1 MTDISKLSSEEEIK
15 LSGVGGRQSAR
26 AECSLFF
33 FYHHF
38 WDIVKPE
45 VIGLLTH
52 LDGGLLLHRINYA
65 HVVLIPTKRE
75 IKKVGDSDLLVFGTR
90 SKILSK
96 FWRTVWGMSWVFSL
110 TTINLG
116 FLRGRSILDS
126 IASIQEVI
134 QFTKWNKIP
143 EFMLKLDFEKAYNT
157 VEWDCT
163 LKTLQSWR
171 FAPSWISW
179 IRLWL
184 QTVKVTVLVNGV

>member
-1 MTDISKLSSEEEIK
+1 MWFSSQQREKLKRWGIQTYYC
-15 LSGVGGRQSAR
+15 SGRVREDFIQVLANRLRYVLGIFIDDHQS
-26 AECSLFF
+26 
-33 FYHHF
+33 
-38 WDIVKPE
+38 
-45 VIGLLTH
+45 
-52 LDGGLLLHRINYA
+52 
-65 HVVLIPTKRE
+65 
-75 IKKVGDSDLLVFGTR
+75 
-90 SKILSK
+90 
-96 FWRTVWGMSWVFSL
+96 
-110 TTINLG
+110 G

-157 VEWDCT
+157 VEWDCI